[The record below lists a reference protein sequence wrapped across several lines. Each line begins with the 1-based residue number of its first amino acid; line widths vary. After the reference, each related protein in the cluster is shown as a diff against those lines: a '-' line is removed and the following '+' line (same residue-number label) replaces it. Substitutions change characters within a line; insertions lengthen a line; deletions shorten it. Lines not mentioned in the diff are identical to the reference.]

1 VDLEQAH
8 NRRDAPG
15 HGREPTVYRLTKIFS
30 GATAPQVL
38 AAMKL
43 FGLKVRNP
51 RVSVPMP
58 LILYAAL
65 GILDFGLTLI
75 AFQLGFKE
83 GNPILDW
90 YAQNNLFE
98 VAKVGSTLAVV
109 FIGFL
114 LWELRIV
121 RGVLVAANVL
131 MVGVVGF
138 HLANLLALIVA

>member
-1 VDLEQAH
+1 
-8 NRRDAPG
+8 
-15 HGREPTVYRLTKIFS
+15 
-30 GATAPQVL
+30 
-38 AAMKL
+38 MKV

-51 RVSVPMP
+51 RVPVPVP
-58 LILYAAL
+58 VTLYAIL

-109 FIGFL
+109 VIGFL
-114 LWELRIV
+114 LWEKKLV
-121 RGVLVAANVL
+121 RYIFIGANVL
-131 MVGVVGF
+131 MVGVVLF
-138 HLANLLALIVA
+138 HIANLLTIIFS

>member
-1 VDLEQAH
+1 
-8 NRRDAPG
+8 
-15 HGREPTVYRLTKIFS
+15 
-30 GATAPQVL
+30 
-38 AAMKL
+38 MKL
-43 FGLKVRNP
+43 FGLRVRSP
-51 RVSVPMP
+51 RVPVPVP
-58 LILYAAL
+58 IVLYAVL

-75 AFQLGFKE
+75 AFQLGFQE

-114 LWELRIV
+114 LWDLRIV
-121 RGVLVAANVL
+121 RGVLIGANVL

-138 HLANLLALIVA
+138 HLANLMAVILA